1 MGDSPLLLT
10 LLSEKAKIKWL
21 NPCAA
26 FGRHKTERAEIA
38 GTVIWNMAAGNERS
52 KN

>member
-26 FGRHKTERAEIA
+26 FRHKTERAEIA